1 MLNSPDSTSES
12 NFIQL
17 RRKENKQTSDLMS
30 SDFDAEAA
38 NSLLKTRILNPN
50 ILKLAIDLITGN
62 NNKK

>member
-1 MLNSPDSTSES
+1 
-12 NFIQL
+12 
-17 RRKENKQTSDLMS
+17 MS